1 MNHDERTFMGKYIIQ
16 RVLQAV
22 PLVLIVTVLIFV
34 LMKISG
40 DPLAY
45 LVQDP
50 RITERDRLIQ
60 RAKYGLD
67 DPLVLQ
73 FVHWVFG
80 DEGYERALDT
90 NSDGEPDA
98 AVIGVRRGLIRGDF
112 GESIRFRK
120 PVTEVIGQFLPN
132 TLILGTTAFVLTVV
146 LSLIIGIFAALRQY
160 TLPDNII
167 TGFTFVTYSMPVFLL
182 ALILVQVFAIQFQ
195 KWGLPSLPVSGMYDS
210 RGDQSLDELV
220 RHMIL
225 PVTSLALIN
234 IAGWSRYIRSTM
246 LEVINSDYIRTA
258 RAKGISERRVV
269 FLHALKNAS
278 LPLVTLIGLNIP
290 FVLSGAVIT
299 ETIFSWP
306 GMGYMYINA
315 LEQFDAQLVVAFVL
329 MLAVAVVFFQ
339 LLTDIVYA
347 WLDPRI
353 RYD

>member
-1 MNHDERTFMGKYIIQ
+1 MGKYIIQ
-16 RVLQAV
+16 RVLQAI
-22 PLVLIVTVLIFV
+22 PLIFIVTLLIFI

-50 RITERDRLIQ
+50 RVTERDRMLL

-67 DPLVLQ
+67 DPLTMQ

-80 DEGYERALDT
+80 DEGYERQLDT
-90 NSDGEPDA
+90 DQNGEFDTT
-98 AVIGVRRGLIRGDF
+98 VVGERRGIIRGDF
-112 GESIRFRK
+112 GESIRYRK
-120 PVTEVIGQFLPN
+120 PVTQVIGQFLPN
-132 TLILGTTAFVLTVV
+132 TLLLGTTALVLTIV
-146 LSLIIGIFAALRQY
+146 LALVIGVFAALRQY
-160 TLPDNII
+160 TLADNII
-167 TGFTFVTYSMPVFLL
+167 TAGAFITYSMPSFLL
-182 ALILVQVFAIQFQ
+182 ALVLVQIFSIQFRR
-195 KWGLPSLPVSGMYDS
+195 WGLPSLPVSGMYDP
-210 RGDQSLDELV
+210 RGDQSIDELV

-225 PVTSLALIN
+225 PVATLALIN
-234 IAGWSRYIRSTM
+234 IASWSRYIRSTM
-246 LEVINSDYIRTA
+246 LEVISSDYIRTA

-278 LPLVTLIGLNIP
+278 LPLVTLVGLNIP
-290 FVLSGAVIT
+290 FILSGAVIT

-315 LEQFDAQLVVAFVL
+315 LDQFDAQLVVAFVL
-329 MLAVAVVFFQ
+329 MLAIAVAFFQ
-339 LLTDIVYA
+339 LLTDVIYA

>member
-1 MNHDERTFMGKYIIQ
+1 MGKYIIQ
-16 RVLQAV
+16 RALQAI
-22 PLVLIVTVLIFV
+22 PLIVIVTVLVFI

-45 LVQDP
+45 LAQDP
-50 RITERDRLIQ
+50 RVTERDRLVL

-67 DPLVLQ
+67 DPLILQ

-80 DEGYERALDT
+80 DEGYVRSLDT
-90 NSDGEPDA
+90 DQNGEPDMT
-98 AVIGVRRGLIRGDF
+98 VVGVRRGIIRGDF

-120 PVTEVIGQFLPN
+120 PVTDVIGQFLPN
-132 TLILGTTAFVLTVV
+132 TLLLGTTALTVTIIMALV
-146 LSLIIGIFAALRQY
+146 IGIFAALRQY
-160 TLPDNII
+160 TLADNII
-167 TGFTFVTYSMPVFLL
+167 TTGAFITYSMPSFLL
-182 ALILVQVFAIQFQ
+182 ALVLVQIFAIQFRR
-195 KWGLPSLPVSGMYDS
+195 WGLPSLPVSGMYDP
-210 RGDQSLDELV
+210 RGDNSVDELI

-225 PVTSLALIN
+225 PVLTLSLIN

-246 LEVINSDYIRTA
+246 LEVISSDYIRTA
-258 RAKGISERRVV
+258 RSKGISERRVI
-269 FLHALKNAS
+269 FLHGLKNAS
-278 LPLVTLIGLNIP
+278 LPLVTLIGLNLP
-290 FVLSGAVIT
+290 FILSGAVIT

-329 MLAVAVVFFQ
+329 MLAVAVVVFQ

>member
-1 MNHDERTFMGKYIIQ
+1 MGKYIIQ

-22 PLVLIVTVLIFV
+22 PLVFIITLLVFI

-40 DPLAY
+40 DPLGY
-45 LVQDP
+45 LAQDP
-50 RITERDRLIQ
+50 RVTERDRLVL

-67 DPLVLQ
+67 DPLAMQ
-73 FVHWVFG
+73 FVYWVFG
-80 DEGYERALDT
+80 DKGLERQVDIEK
-90 NSDGEPDA
+90 DGEIDFT
-98 AVIGVRRGLIRGDF
+98 VVGERNGIIRGDF

-132 TLILGTTAFVLTVV
+132 TLLLGTTAFVVTII
-146 LSLIIGIFAALRQY
+146 LSLVIGVFAALRQY
-160 TLPDNII
+160 TLTDNII
-167 TGFTFVTYSMPVFLL
+167 TAGTFITYSMPVFLL
-182 ALILVQVFAIQFQ
+182 ALILVQIFSIQFRR
-195 KWGLPSLPVSGMYDS
+195 WGLPSLPVSGMYDP
-210 RGDQSLDELV
+210 RGDQSVDELV

-225 PVTSLALIN
+225 PVASLALIN

-258 RAKGISERRVV
+258 RAKGISERRVI

-278 LPLVTLIGLNIP
+278 LPLVTLIGLNLP
-290 FVLSGAVIT
+290 FILSGAVIT

-315 LEQFDAQLVVAFVL
+315 LDQFDASLVVAFVL
-329 MLAVAVVFFQ
+329 MIAVAVVVFQ
-339 LLTDIVYA
+339 LLTDVVYA